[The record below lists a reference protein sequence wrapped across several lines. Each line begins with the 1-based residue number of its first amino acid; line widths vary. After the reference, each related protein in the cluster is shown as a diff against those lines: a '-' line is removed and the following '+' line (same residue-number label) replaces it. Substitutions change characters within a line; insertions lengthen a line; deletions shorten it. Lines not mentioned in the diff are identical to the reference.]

1 MAKKKNAIREDG
13 RIAVQV
19 YLGRGEDGKRKYK
32 TVYGRTQKEADEKAL
47 QVKLSMRKGIDV
59 TAERDTF
66 EDWEK
71 RWLKTK
77 AVNVSAGQFTAYTSC
92 GAHLVHAIGSM
103 PISKIRTADIQD
115 VIDALAD
122 YNPTTKKPTS
132 KKTLRQ
138 VRMTA
143 AQVFQLAIDNRV
155 LDYNPAAAVKIPE
168 KAPQEKRR
176 ALTKEEQSWIINT
189 PHRAQRAAM
198 IMMFAGLRRGEVI
211 PLTWADIDLDKR
223 TIQVNKTVEMIH
235 GKAVVKNTAKTD
247 SSLRTVDI
255 PVILADYLRRE
266 KERDQDQKADRVK
279 TLRPL
284 VCPSAKG
291 GVMNSRAWASMW
303 RSYMSDLN
311 LKYGDFSDM
320 EKWPKSKFIPGGVP
334 MRIPNITAHWLR
346 HTFATMLYMAGVDE
360 LTAKE
365 QLGHADVET
374 TLQIYTHL
382 DSTYK
387 RRSMDKLDAYLS
399 EEGKIQSI
407 K

>member
-1 MAKKKNAIREDG
+1 MAKKKNVTREDG

-47 QVKLSMRKGIDV
+47 QIKLSMRKGIDV
-59 TAERDTF
+59 TADRDTF

-77 AVNVSAGQFTAYTSC
+77 AMNVSAGQLTAYTSC
-92 GAHLVHAIGSM
+92 GAHLVRAIGQM

-115 VIDALAD
+115 VIDVLAEC
-122 YNPTTKKPTS
+122 NPSTQKPTA

-138 VRMTA
+138 VRMAA

-155 LDYNPAAAVKIPE
+155 LDYNPASAVKIPE

-176 ALTKEEQSWIINT
+176 ALTKEEQGWIVNT

-211 PLTWADIDLDKR
+211 PLTWADIDLDER
-223 TIQVNKTVEMIH
+223 TIQVNKTVEMIN

-255 PVILADYLRRE
+255 PMILADYLRHE
-266 KERDQDQKADRVK
+266 KEKDQKEDRVK
-279 TLRPL
+279 ALRPL

-291 GVMNSRAWASMW
+291 DVMNSRAWASMW
-303 RSYMSDLN
+303 HSYMSDLN

-320 EKWPKSKFIPGGVP
+320 EKWPKSKFVPGGVP

-346 HTFATMLYMAGVDE
+346 HTFATMLYMAGVDV

-387 RRSMDKLDAYLS
+387 RRSMDKLDTYLS
-399 EEGKIQSI
+399 SDAENRFAK
-407 K
+407 

>member
-1 MAKKKNAIREDG
+1 MAKKKNVTREDG

-19 YLGRGEDGKRKYK
+19 YLGRGEDGRRKYK

-47 QVKLSMRKGIDV
+47 QVKLSMRKGIDI

-66 EDWEK
+66 EDWEI

-77 AVNVSAGQFTAYTSC
+77 AMNVSAGQLTAYTSC
-92 GAHLVHAIGSM
+92 GAHLVRSIGHM

-122 YNPTTKKPTS
+122 CNPTTKKPS
-132 KKTLRQ
+132 AKSTLRQ
-138 VRMTA
+138 VKITA
-143 AQVFQLAIDNRV
+143 SQVIQLAIDNRV
-155 LDYNPAAAVKIPE
+155 LDYNPASAVKIPE

-176 ALTKEEQSWIINT
+176 ALTK
-189 PHRAQRAAM
+189 
-198 IMMFAGLRRGEVI
+198 
-211 PLTWADIDLDKR
+211 ADIDLDER
-223 TIQVNKTVEMIH
+223 TIQVNKTVEMIQ
-235 GKAVVKNTAKTD
+235 GKAVIKNTAKTD

-255 PVILADYLRRE
+255 PKVLADYLRIE
-266 KERDQDQKADRVK
+266 KEKAREGDKVK
-279 TLRPL
+279 ALRPL

-303 RSYMSDLN
+303 HSYMSDLN

-346 HTFATMLYMAGVDE
+346 HTFATMLYMAGVDV

-365 QLGHADVET
+365 QLGHTDVET

-382 DSTYK
+382 DGIYK

-399 EEGKIQSI
+399 NNDREEAVK
-407 K
+407 